1 MNMMTTHRK
10 PPHDEASGTITIRNQ
25 LGLHARPAAEFVRQ
39 ANVFRSEIWL
49 VTEAGRFSAL
59 SLLEVMRANLDCGK
73 VATIEARGP
82 DAKAAIARLVKV
94 VHEMKD
100 YED

>member
-1 MNMMTTHRK
+1 MMTTQKPQYHR
-10 PPHDEASGTITIRNQ
+10 ASSQVTVKNQ

-39 ANVFRSEIWL
+39 ANVFRSDIWL
-49 VTEAGRFSAL
+49 VTSSGRYSAL
-59 SLLEVMRANLDCGK
+59 SLLEVMRANLDCGA
-73 VATIEARGP
+73 VATLEACGP
-82 DAKAAIARLVKV
+82 DAEKAVAHLTKV

>member
-1 MNMMTTHRK
+1 M
-10 PPHDEASGTITIRNQ
+10 
-25 LGLHARPAAEFVRQ
+25 GLHARPAAEFVRQ

-49 VTEAGRFSAL
+49 VTASGRFSAL
-59 SLLEVMRANLDCGK
+59 SLLEVMRANLDCGT
-73 VATIEARGP
+73 VATLEASGP
-82 DAKAAIARLVKV
+82 DAKEAIAHLTKV